1 LAAAR
6 RATTCDAARVSNI
19 ESPTPETDDIATADD
34 IAELNRMAVERSAA
48 FARVAGT
55 VVLVLGAFGAAA
67 WLWLNARLQLR
78 LDDVGGPL
86 GSFGEDDGVSILDR
100 LDTLTAYVE
109 VLIVSALAAGVGL
122 GLRAVADYLVA
133 RTGGSLTGF
142 RVGDRLAPPPTDL
155 DLEPSERPL
164 A

>member
-1 LAAAR
+1 LAAAHP
-6 RATTCDAARVSNI
+6 ATSCDAARVTNI
-19 ESPTPETDDIATADD
+19 ESPTPDTDDIATAED

-55 VVLVLGAFGAAA
+55 VVLVLGAFGTAA

-86 GSFGEDDGVSILDR
+86 GSFGEDDRVSILDR

-109 VLIVSALAAGVGL
+109 VLIVSVLAAGVGL

-142 RVGDRLAPPPTDL
+142 RVGDRLSPPPTDL
-155 DLEPSERPL
+155 DLEPSERPR

>member
-1 LAAAR
+1 VS
-6 RATTCDAARVSNI
+6 CDAAPVTNI
-19 ESPTPETDDIATADD
+19 ESPTPDGDDIVTADD
-34 IAELNRMAVERSAA
+34 IAELNRMAVERSAT

-55 VVLVLGAFGAAA
+55 VVLVLGAFGALS
-67 WLWLNARLQLR
+67 WLWLNVRLQLR
-78 LDDVGGPL
+78 LEDMGGPL
-86 GSFGEDDGVSILDR
+86 GSFGDSDDGVSFLDR

-109 VLIVSALAAGVGL
+109 VLVVSALAAGVGL

-142 RVGDRLAPPPTDL
+142 RVGDDLSPPPATDL
-155 DLEPSERPL
+155 VLEPIDSPP

>member
-1 LAAAR
+1 V
-6 RATTCDAARVSNI
+6 TNI
-19 ESPTPETDDIATADD
+19 ESPTPDGDDIVTAED

-55 VVLVLGAFGAAA
+55 VVLVLGAFGALS
-67 WLWLNARLQLR
+67 WLWLTVRLQLR
-78 LDDVGGPL
+78 LEDMGGPL
-86 GSFGEDDGVSILDR
+86 GSFDEPDEGVSILVR

-109 VLIVSALAAGVGL
+109 VLVVSALAAGVGL

-133 RTGGSLTGF
+133 STGGSLTGF
-142 RVGDRLAPPPTDL
+142 RVGDRLSPPATDL
-155 DLEPSERPL
+155 VLDRTDTPL

>member
-1 LAAAR
+1 M
-6 RATTCDAARVSNI
+6 TNI
-19 ESPTPETDDIATADD
+19 ESPTPDGDDTATVVD

-55 VVLVLGAFGAAA
+55 VVLVLGAFGALS
-67 WLWLNARLQLR
+67 WLWLNVRLQLR
-78 LDDVGGPL
+78 LEDMGGGPL
-86 GSFGEDDGVSILDR
+86 GSFGDPDEGVSFLDR

-109 VLIVSALAAGVGL
+109 VFVVSALAAGVGL

-142 RVGDRLAPPPTDL
+142 RVGDRLSPPATDL
-155 DLEPSERPL
+155 VLERTDPPL

>member
-1 LAAAR
+1 V
-6 RATTCDAARVSNI
+6 TDI
-19 ESPTPETDDIATADD
+19 ESPTPDTDDIATAED

-55 VVLVLGAFGAAA
+55 VVLVLGAFGAAS
-67 WLWLNARLQLR
+67 WLWLNVRLQLR

-109 VLIVSALAAGVGL
+109 VLIVSVLAAGVGL
-122 GLRAVADYLVA
+122 GLRAMADYLVA

-142 RVGDRLAPPPTDL
+142 RVGDRLSPLPTDL
-155 DLEPSERPL
+155 DLERSERPL